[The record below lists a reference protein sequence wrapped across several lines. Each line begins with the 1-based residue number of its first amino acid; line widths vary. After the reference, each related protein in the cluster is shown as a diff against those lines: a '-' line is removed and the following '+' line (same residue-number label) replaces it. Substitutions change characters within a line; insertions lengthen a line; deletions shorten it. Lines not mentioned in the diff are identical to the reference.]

1 MICCSFENL
10 ATPQEE
16 TDFCDDYKL
25 TSKLKGGLLFDL
37 YNSTSHSIPVEPLNL
52 DEIKHIVRSCKNGK
66 AQDGEGI
73 SAEHFKYAGEG
84 LLKDMMFII
93 NRIMQTKFVPP
104 KLLHGVLTP
113 ILKKSKDKKDPAN
126 YRGITCTVIF
136 IIGKL
141 LEKAWLLRANP
152 IIEGNQSRLQHGLT
166 AKCSSINA
174 AFLITESIAEA
185 KDTRKPL
192 YITFLDASK
201 VFDVVDHSIMMNE
214 LHPMEIEGDLSP
226 DSDSTLVDS
235 DSDSTSVDSDSSAVD
250 SDSGLMD
257 SDSDSTQ
264 LDSDSQWVQVS
275 PVRKVQGKFK
285 LSCAIMDEILRGRN

>member
-1 MICCSFENL
+1 MKKAKTKLRSAIRRTRALARKRDYDDIIEATKDDKLLSYKLIRKQRTSNTDILVINGNQVVGDDQVMLGFKEHFENL

-16 TDFCDDYKL
+16 IDFCDDYKL
-25 TSKLKGGLLFDL
+25 TSELKEGLLFDL

-73 SAEHFKYAGEG
+73 SAEHFKYADEG
-84 LLKDMMFII
+84 LLKDLMFII

-126 YRGITCTVIF
+126 YRGITVTS

-152 IIEGNQSRLQHGLT
+152 IIEGNQSRF
-166 AKCSSINA
+166 S
-174 AFLITESIAEA
+174 
-185 KDTRKPL
+185 
-192 YITFLDASK
+192 
-201 VFDVVDHSIMMNE
+201 VVSQQ
-214 LHPMEIEGDLSP
+214 
-226 DSDSTLVDS
+226 
-235 DSDSTSVDSDSSAVD
+235 SVPQ
-250 SDSGLMD
+250 LMQP
-257 SDSDSTQ
+257 S
-264 LDSDSQWVQVS
+264 
-275 PVRKVQGKFK
+275 
-285 LSCAIMDEILRGRN
+285 